1 MNKLKAVLVCIS
13 ILGIVSCA
21 QGNKNDNQ
29 DLAVLAVLL
38 QTGAEQKTQ
47 DQVRKLFS
55 VLYPFPA
62 SASSSARSLDGVD
75 PSYNPFAA
83 ITTQACQL
91 GGTQTID
98 GTMTNSNNGDNVDS
112 DDLNWTY
119 DNCKENTAGSV
130 VDANGVAV
138 LVPLTYSGTVIRT
151 LHWKR
156 AKTVSGNFEK
166 SILSGTDRIRSS
178 NYTINN
184 EKLPTFD
191 LTFTRND
198 SIYSQTEYSP
208 GKIKAA
214 LEEHVTVVGSINGE
228 AVNMKLNHTINF
240 SSGQ

>member
-1 MNKLKAVLVCIS
+1 
-13 ILGIVSCA
+13 
-21 QGNKNDNQ
+21 
-29 DLAVLAVLL
+29 
-38 QTGAEQKTQ
+38 
-47 DQVRKLFS
+47 
-55 VLYPFPA
+55 
-62 SASSSARSLDGVD
+62 
-75 PSYNPFAA
+75 
-83 ITTQACQL
+83 
-91 GGTQTID
+91 
-98 GTMTNSNNGDNVDS
+98 MTNSKHGDHVDS

-178 NYTINN
+178 NYTINK
-184 EKLPTFD
+184 ETLPTFD

-208 GKIKAA
+208 GKIRAV
-214 LEEHVTVVGSINGE
+214 LEIRVTVVGSSMG
-228 AVNMKLNHTINF
+228 KL
-240 SSGQ
+240 